1 MTSSVGRFAPSP
13 SGALHPGSLIAALA
27 SWLDA
32 RAQGGR
38 WHLRIED
45 IDPPREVAGAA
56 ESIVSTLAAYGL
68 AWDGP
73 IVHQSTRN
81 AAYQAALDR
90 LLDAG
95 LVYPCGCSRSEV
107 AAAARRHTRDG
118 EPVYPGTCRNG
129 LAPGRVARSLRLR
142 MPDEI
147 VRFVDRRL
155 GPQEENPGRDTGD
168 IVLRRADGVW
178 SYQLAVVVDD
188 LDIGVTDVV
197 RGEDL
202 LHSTARQIVLI
213 RALGAVEP
221 RYLHVAL
228 ARDAAGIKLGK
239 QTGAP
244 ALEAAEADLAL
255 RAAALHLG
263 LALSAT
269 AMSRGALLEA
279 AIAAWRQRFLP
290 PSSAPTLAP

>member
-1 MTSSVGRFAPSP
+1 MVSSVGRFAPSP
-13 SGALHPGSLIAALA
+13 SGALHLGSLVAALA

-32 RAQGGR
+32 RARDGE

-45 IDPPREVAGAA
+45 IDPPREVEGAA
-56 ESIVSTLAAYGL
+56 RSIIATLAAYGL
-68 AWDGP
+68 GWDGP
-73 IVHQSTRN
+73 IVYQSARG
-81 AAYQAALDR
+81 AAYQDALDR
-90 LLDAG
+90 LLVDG

-107 AAAARRHTRDG
+107 AAAAPRHTRDG

-129 LAPGRVARSLRLR
+129 LAPGRVARSWRLR

-155 GPQEENPGRDTGD
+155 GLQEENPARDTGD
-168 IVLRRADGVW
+168 VVLKRADGVW

-188 LDIGVTDVV
+188 LAIGVTDVV

-202 LHSTARQIVLI
+202 LGSTARQIVLI
-213 RALGAVEP
+213 RALGGAEP

-228 ARDAAGIKLGK
+228 ARDAAGLKLGK

-244 ALEAAEADLAL
+244 ALEPSQAEVAL

-263 LALSAT
+263 LELDAA
-269 AMSRGALLEA
+269 ARSRGGLLAA
-279 AIAAWRQRFLP
+279 AIDAWRQRFLP